1 VKFGKASVQY
11 DNIYG
16 YFLKDINVFFEN
28 GNTIVAQP
36 VSKSGDSVNVTV
48 ETQLLEPVVHN
59 FSDYLVLRILKSGT
73 YYESTTPHYGPG
85 NREML
90 SLEMYSYFAAYR
102 EFELHK
108 VYGSCRNFVVLNR
121 SKDRPVFVLIAKSA
135 SHFQFAYDSHI
146 LTEGEVG
153 KILHTLITTVDD
165 SDVCEALLQRGFVML
180 SLLAVMMIAVYVY
193 FTYLH

>member
-16 YFLKDINVFFEN
+16 YFLKAINVAFEN
-28 GNTIVAQP
+28 GDTIIAQP
-36 VSKSGDSVNVTV
+36 VSKCGDSVNVTV
-48 ETQLLEPVVHN
+48 ETQLLEPVVHG

-90 SLEMYSYFAAYR
+90 SLEMYSYFSAYR
-102 EFELHK
+102 SFELHK

-121 SKDRPVFVLIAKSA
+121 SKDRPVFVLIAKNA

-146 LTEGEVG
+146 LTEVEVG
-153 KILHTLITTVDD
+153 KILHTLVTTVDD
-165 SDVCEALLQRGFVML
+165 SDVCDALLYRGLVML
-180 SLLAVMMIAVYVY
+180 GLLAVMMVAAYVFFAY
-193 FTYLH
+193 FH